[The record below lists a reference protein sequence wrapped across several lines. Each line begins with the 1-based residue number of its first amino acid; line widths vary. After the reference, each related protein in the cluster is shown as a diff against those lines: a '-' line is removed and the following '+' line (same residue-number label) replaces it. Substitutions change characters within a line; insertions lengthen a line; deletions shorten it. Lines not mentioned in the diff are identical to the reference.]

1 MDKGER
7 QTERESIPKRRDAL
21 PALSAE
27 ERARQEAHNTLLQ
40 YDLMKEVIDKTIS
53 DSQPFRLRPSLIQE
67 FNRLSIQRIEADAGR
82 WRDVGIGIGQSK
94 HEPPPWLQ
102 VPRYI
107 DEMCEYVN
115 ENWERKSAVHLAA
128 YVMWRLNW
136 IHPFVDGN
144 GRTTRAV
151 SYYVLCSKLGFRI
164 PGVKTIPELI
174 AANKNPYYDALE
186 QADEAHK
193 QGRIDVS
200 EMESLLKDCVA
211 KQMFDALGQ
220 ERSAERL
227 NLLTQS
233 TAAIKN
239 TEKNTKQPRFNFAVG
254 AIAGFAALLF
264 FMCLVLIPIF
274 GHPIPNDAKL
284 PLVLVMAFAGALS
297 FSQLGGSAIARG
309 TIPLPNAP
317 HHSITY
323 AMTGAGAVFIVLLI
337 LGKLMFM

>member
-1 MDKGER
+1 
-7 QTERESIPKRRDAL
+7 
-21 PALSAE
+21 
-27 ERARQEAHNTLLQ
+27 
-40 YDLMKEVIDKTIS
+40 MKEVIDHTIS
-53 DSQPFRLRPSLIQE
+53 DSGPFRLRPSLIQE
-67 FNRLSIQRIEADAGR
+67 LNRLSIQRIEADAGR
-82 WRDVGIGIGQSK
+82 WRDVEIGIGQSR
-94 HEPPPWLQ
+94 HEPPPWLE

-115 ENWERKSAVHLAA
+115 ENWERKPAVHLAA

-151 SYYVLCSKLGFRI
+151 SYYVLCSKLHFRI

-174 AANKNPYYDALE
+174 AANKQPYYDALE
-186 QADEAHK
+186 QADTAYK

-200 EMESLLKDCVA
+200 EMEGLLKDCVA
-211 KQMFDALGQ
+211 KQMYDALGQ

-227 NLLTQS
+227 KAPTQS
-233 TAAIKN
+233 YSVSKRAEEN
-239 TEKNTKQPRFNFAVG
+239 GRPRFSSALG
-254 AIAGFAALLF
+254 AIAGLAALAF

-274 GHPIPNDAKL
+274 GHPIPSDAKL

-317 HHSITY
+317 QHSVRY
-323 AMTGAGAVFIVLLI
+323 ALTGAAAVFIVLLVV
-337 LGKLMFM
+337 GKFLFM